1 MTAPPRTILPADV
14 EELLPVLE
22 MLADGMTNARIGRR
36 IGLSESAVKT
46 RVRAWFEHLGARDRA
61 HAVALG
67 FQRGYLARGVLPDV
81 HASTC
86 ALLQPRV
93 CDCKEVQR

>member
-1 MTAPPRTILPADV
+1 MEA
-14 EELLPVLE
+14 LLPVLE
-22 MLADGMTNARIGRR
+22 MLADGLTNAHIGRR
-36 IGLSESAVKT
+36 LNLSESAAKT
-46 RVRAWFEHLGARDRA
+46 RVRSLFEHLGARDRA
-61 HAVALG
+61 QAVALG
-67 FQRGYLARGVLPDV
+67 FQRGYLRRGVLPDV